1 MTSRPGSKV
10 PEPGRSPL
18 SAAPASSKRHG
29 RHPTSRLKTGACNQF
44 PDGSGTPQTVAGLE
58 VRSGEEIALAG
69 PVASLAAGGICYGLG
84 AAVHAAGGPA
94 LVVAAALWLAVM
106 NVVLA
111 VFNLLPGAPLDGGRV
126 LRAIL
131 WRRYGDRERAER
143 GAARAGWHT
152 VAEFAAEAAR
162 SRQDVFPVVG
172 FGGELTGVV
181 LASQFDDIPASDR
194 ARLRVDKMALEVP
207 ALGHSGNGT
216 FGPALGAHAVPVCEK
231 ALSQQGAT
239 GSCCPPDQ
247 RMTQAAARRWE
258 GTAVRPPCR
267 RCRSRELGKG
277 VR

>member
-1 MTSRPGSKV
+1 MMALGAAEALTVSYLDGLWLV
-10 PEPGRSPL
+10 LIGWFL
-18 SAAPASSKRHG
+18 ISAATAERKAA
-29 RHPTSRLKTGACNQF
+29 TAQ
-44 PDGSGTPQTVAGLE
+44 A
-58 VRSGEEIALAG
+58 ALAG
-69 PVASLAAGGICYGLG
+69 VRVAEVMTPDPQLA
-84 AAVHAAGGPA
+84 P
-94 LVVAAALWLAVM
+94 
-106 NVVLA
+106 
-111 VFNLLPGAPLDGGRV
+111 
-126 LRAIL
+126 
-131 WRRYGDRERAER
+131 
-143 GAARAGWHT
+143 GWHT

-207 ALGHSGNGT
+207 ALGHSRNGT

-267 RCRSRELGKG
+267 RCRSGELGKG
-277 VR
+277 VG